1 MLAHRKR
8 GLTQLSGPEAAP
20 LVGYASLPRC
30 RERLEM
36 SHIAGAS
43 SPIGRAAKPISV
55 NPNKGNML

>member
-8 GLTQLSGPEAAP
+8 CLTLLREPEVAP
-20 LVGYASLPRC
+20 SVGFPALPRR

-43 SPIGRAAKPISV
+43 APIGRAGKPISV
-55 NPNKGNML
+55 NPNRVDML